1 MSSCV
6 KYRCD
11 IDVLVVVDGID
22 ASTKKKLVVDILER
36 AIGVY
41 GLPWD
46 APVELHIA
54 SRGKAERYFKHSRK
68 VVEVA

>member
-1 MSSCV
+1 MSSWV

-36 AIGVY
+36 AIGVSM
-41 GLPWD
+41 GC
-46 APVELHIA
+46 A
-54 SRGKAERYFKHSRK
+54 SRAAHSK
-68 VVEVA
+68 